1 MTDRLPK
8 AREVPDT
15 KSPKEGGLSPNVFP
29 LGVRH
34 SAHSKKADCSLDSES
49 RRIYGPKKELNSWK
63 DWVLI
68 FTASSAQW
76 PLLGSCPWGDLI
88 WVKHY
93 LLPRTDQTRLC
104 TFIPLRCCVVEMEGG
119 MEASSTV
126 PGTGLAP
133 VVAVTM
139 IKPSASLQCHLGL
152 NYSRKKEIIFC

>member
-1 MTDRLPK
+1 MLGWTSDWLGGWMDPDSSSQASTSLEPSHDWQAEK

-29 LGVRH
+29 SGVRH

-63 DWVLI
+63 DWVLL

-119 MEASSTV
+119 MED
-126 PGTGLAP
+126 
-133 VVAVTM
+133 
-139 IKPSASLQCHLGL
+139 LG
-152 NYSRKKEIIFC
+152 